1 MRLTRIGA
9 MTQRMSK
16 WSLTLLLLA
25 GCPPEPPTTTP
36 TTCEV
41 KAVSACPTPA
51 PTYAE
56 VQHLFDTHC
65 NVCHGTNGS
74 EWPLEN
80 YDDIS
85 AWQIDIRGQLLD
97 CSMPPADA
105 GTGMTLAEKQQILTW
120 IRCGL
125 PK

>member
-1 MRLTRIGA
+1 
-9 MTQRMSK
+9 MSK

-25 GCPPEPPTTTP
+25 GCPPETP
-36 TTCEV
+36 TNTTCDTTLVTE
-41 KAVSACPTPA
+41 CPSPA
-51 PTYAE
+51 PTYTE
-56 VQHLFDTHC
+56 VQQLFDTHC
-65 NVCHGTNGS
+65 NICHGTNGT

-85 AWQIDIRGQLLD
+85 AWQIDIRGELLD

-105 GTGMTLAEKQQILTW
+105 GTHMTLAEKQQILTW